1 MSVEQVEE
9 SLVDISKELDE
20 IEKKRERI
28 LRESRDVISLSAKAI
43 TSVHLMNL
51 DEASSKLNSAKALLA
66 ELRKVGIHDLHRY
79 LIAPEV
85 EYVEASVLY
94 SIATKGSIPSYKELG
109 VTNVS
114 YLLGLLDTIGEIKRR
129 IYDEIRKGKSGE
141 ASTLFSIMERL
152 YILLLPFAVYDHL
165 AQGIRRK
172 LDIAR
177 ILIEDTR
184 SAVTEETRR
193 SKIIRSMERLS
204 KKLSSKSK

>member
-1 MSVEQVEE
+1 MNFEQVEE

-20 IEKKRERI
+20 VEGKRERI

-43 TSVHLMNL
+43 TNIHLMKL
-51 DEASSKLNSAKALLA
+51 DEAVSKLDSAKALLA
-66 ELRKVGIHDLHRY
+66 ELRKVGTHDLHRY

-94 SIATKGSIPSYKELG
+94 SIAMKKPIPSYKELE

-114 YLLGLLDTIGEIKRR
+114 YLLGLLDAIGEIKRR
-129 IYDEIRKGKSGE
+129 IYDEIRRGKSGE

-172 LDIAR
+172 LDIA
-177 ILIEDTR
+177 
-184 SAVTEETRR
+184 
-193 SKIIRSMERLS
+193 
-204 KKLSSKSK
+204 

>member
-1 MSVEQVEE
+1 MNVEQLEE
-9 SLVDISKELDE
+9 SLLDISKELDE
-20 IEKKRERI
+20 VEGKRERI

-43 TSVHLMNL
+43 TNIHLMSL

-66 ELRKVGIHDLHRY
+66 ELRKVGTDDLHRY

-94 SIATKGSIPSYKELG
+94 SIVMKKPIPSYKELE

-114 YLLGLLDTIGEIKRR
+114 YLLGLLDAIGEIKRR
-129 IYDEIRKGKSGE
+129 IYDEIRRGKSGE
-141 ASTLFSIMERL
+141 ASILFSIMERL

-193 SKIIRSMERLS
+193 SKIIRSMEKLS

>member
-1 MSVEQVEE
+1 MNAEQIEE
-9 SLVDISKELDE
+9 SLLDISKELDE

-43 TSVHLMNL
+43 TNIHLMNL
-51 DEASSKLNSAKALLA
+51 DEASSKLNSARALLE
-66 ELRKVGIHDLHRY
+66 ELRKVGTDDLHRY

-85 EYVEASVLY
+85 EYVEASALY
-94 SIATKGSIPSYKELG
+94 SIAMKKSIPSYKELK

-129 IYDEIRKGKSGE
+129 IYDEIRRGKSGE
-141 ASTLFSIMERL
+141 ASMLFSIMERL

-172 LDIAR
+172 LDVAR

-193 SKIIRSMERLS
+193 SKIIKSMEKLS
-204 KKLSSKSK
+204 KRLSSKSK

>member
-1 MSVEQVEE
+1 MDVEQVEE
-9 SLVDISKELDE
+9 SLLDISKELDE

-43 TSVHLMNL
+43 TNIHLMNF
-51 DEASSKLNSAKALLA
+51 DEAASKLNSAKAILV
-66 ELRKVGIHDLHRY
+66 ELRKVVIDDLHKY

-94 SIATKGSIPSYKELG
+94 SIAMKKSIPSYKELE

-114 YLLGLLDTIGEIKRR
+114 YLLGLLDTIGELKRR
-129 IYDEIRKGKSGE
+129 VYDEIRRGKSEE
-141 ASTLFSIMERL
+141 AFTLFSIMERL

-193 SKIIRSMERLS
+193 SKIIKSMEKLS
-204 KKLSSKSK
+204 KKLSLKSK

>member
-1 MSVEQVEE
+1 MNVEQIEE
-9 SLVDISKELDE
+9 SLLDISKELDE

-43 TSVHLMNL
+43 TNIHLMNL
-51 DEASSKLNSAKALLA
+51 DEASSKLNSARALLE
-66 ELRKVGIHDLHRY
+66 ELRKVGTDDLHRY

-85 EYVEASVLY
+85 EYVEASALH
-94 SIATKGSIPSYKELG
+94 SIAMKKSIPSYKELK

-129 IYDEIRKGKSGE
+129 IYDEIRRGKSGE
-141 ASTLFSIMERL
+141 ASMLFSIMERL

-172 LDIAR
+172 LDVAR

-193 SKIIRSMERLS
+193 SKIIKSMEKLS
-204 KKLSSKSK
+204 KRLSSKSK